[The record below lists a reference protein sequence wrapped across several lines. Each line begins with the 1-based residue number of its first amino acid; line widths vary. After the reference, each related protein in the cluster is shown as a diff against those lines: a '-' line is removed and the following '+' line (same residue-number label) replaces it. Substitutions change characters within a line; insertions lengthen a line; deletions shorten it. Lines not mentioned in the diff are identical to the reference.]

1 METIKKYVW
10 VGMAEMEMASNL
22 KTSGIIFQVSALVS
36 QIKFLKTNFGFF
48 SFEHSFNIVP
58 LVV

>member
-1 METIKKYVW
+1 MGIPVHGNYKKVCL

-36 QIKFLKTNFGFF
+36 PIKFLKTNFVFF
-48 SFEHSFNIVP
+48 FF
-58 LVV
+58 